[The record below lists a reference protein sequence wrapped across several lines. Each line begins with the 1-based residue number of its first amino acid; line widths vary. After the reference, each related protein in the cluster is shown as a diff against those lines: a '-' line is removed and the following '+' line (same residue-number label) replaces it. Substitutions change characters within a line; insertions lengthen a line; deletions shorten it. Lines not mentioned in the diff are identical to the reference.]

1 MRTIIDFWVFLAT
14 LTGLIPSH
22 TIRLFLYR
30 SLFRIKIGKDSSI
43 HWRAEFNQPSG
54 IAIGHNTII
63 GNDAFLDG
71 RFTRKWEKR
80 HLPGEADLRT
90 PGRWEQFIVYLR
102 EFFNPSVRPLTIGN
116 NVSIAGE
123 VRIYTMQHDIDD
135 PDFREVGGA
144 VVIDDYVVIGT
155 RVTMLPGV
163 HIGKGAVVASGA
175 VVTRD
180 VAPYAVVGGVPAQVI
195 RNRSKDLRYTL
206 KFARLFQ

>member
-1 MRTIIDFWVFLAT
+1 MRFFIDLWVFLAT

-30 SLFRIKIGKDSSI
+30 TLFRIKIGHNTSI
-43 HWRAEFNQPSG
+43 HWLARFNLPSG
-54 IAIGHNTII
+54 VEIGNNTIV

-71 RFTRKWEKR
+71 RFYRKWEKK
-80 HLPGEADLRT
+80 HLSGEADLRT
-90 PGRWEQFIVYLR
+90 PGRWEKVIVYLQD
-102 EFFNPSVRPLTIGN
+102 FFNPKRKPLRIGN

-123 VRIYTMQHDIDD
+123 VRIYTMQHDIDST
-135 PDFREVGGA
+135 DFREVEGD

-155 RVTMLPGV
+155 RATILSGV

-175 VVTRD
+175 VVTHD
-180 VAPYAVVGGVPAQVI
+180 VEPYSIVGGVPAKHI
-195 RNRSKDLRYTL
+195 RYRHKDLGYTL

>member
-1 MRTIIDFWVFLAT
+1 MRVMIDLWVFFCT

-30 SLFRIKIGKDSSI
+30 TIFRVKIGRNSSI
-43 HWRAEFNQPSG
+43 HWLARFNLPSG
-54 IAIGHNTII
+54 VQIGNNTVI

-71 RFTRKWEKR
+71 RFYRKGQKNVIIYIR
-80 HLPGEADLRT
+80 D
-90 PGRWEQFIVYLR
+90 
-102 EFFNPSVRPLTIGN
+102 FFSPPHRPLRISN

-123 VRIYTMQHDIDD
+123 VRIFTMQHDIDN
-135 PDFREVGGA
+135 PNFTEVEGD
-144 VVIDDYVVIGT
+144 VIIDDFVVIGT
-155 RVTMLPGV
+155 RVTVLPNV

-180 VAPYAVVGGVPAQVI
+180 VAPYTLVGGVPAQFI

-206 KFARLFQ
+206 KFAKLFQ